1 MDAIEKRDTS
11 IEDKF
16 GNDEL
21 LEFDA
26 IRVEQLEAMLRL
38 RMADFLVNRQEIDGQ
53 MRKGSFSLLSEMA
66 DVPSSYLHQ
75 FFQEKS
81 ICITNMNKL
90 ANHFNVKYLV
100 SNFPI

>member
-11 IEDKF
+11 ITNQL
-16 GNDEL
+16 GSNEL
-21 LEFDA
+21 PEFDA
-26 IRVEQLEAMLRL
+26 IGVEQLEAMLRL
-38 RMADFLVNRQEIDGQ
+38 RMADFLVNQQEVDGQ
-53 MRKGSFSLLSEMA
+53 MCKGSLNLLSEMS

-90 ANHFNVKYLV
+90 ANHFNVKYIV
-100 SNFPI
+100 MNFPV